1 MLEDS
6 RGYKYMD
13 ERLIPSTKPPT
24 KVGTD
29 ARVSI
34 GIGAYERWGRED
46 LIWPYVSSVAMRVNN

>member
-1 MLEDS
+1 
-6 RGYKYMD
+6 MD